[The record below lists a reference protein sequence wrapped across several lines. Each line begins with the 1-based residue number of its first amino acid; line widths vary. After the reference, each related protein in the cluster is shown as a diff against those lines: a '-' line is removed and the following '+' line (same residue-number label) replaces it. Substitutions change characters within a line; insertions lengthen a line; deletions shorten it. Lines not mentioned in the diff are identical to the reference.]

1 MTRAA
6 RTRHAPGPRIRRL
19 ARHLVTG
26 LAAEFLLGMA
36 VNLLGL
42 PSQATGAA
50 RTASTAFLAAHA
62 LIAAGLAIAAGLGI
76 RHAQSTR
83 DRVLAAGGAAAIAVT
98 ITAGILTLI
107 TKSNWWSYGMAAGF
121 ITSLLIY
128 AGILRP
134 PEHRQPTTSD

>member
-1 MTRAA
+1 MTPPA
-6 RTRHAPGPRIRRL
+6 RTRRAHATGVRRL
-19 ARHLVTG
+19 ARYLVMG

-50 RTASTAFLAAHA
+50 RMASTAFLTAHA
-62 LIAAGLAIAAGLGI
+62 LIAAGLTIAAVLVI
-76 RHAQSTR
+76 RAAPSAR
-83 DRVLAAGGAAAIAVT
+83 DRHLAVGGAAAIAVT

-107 TKSNWWSYGMAAGF
+107 TKSNWWSYAMAAGF

-128 AGILRP
+128 AGLPRLSEP
-134 PEHRQPTTSD
+134 PQAPASD